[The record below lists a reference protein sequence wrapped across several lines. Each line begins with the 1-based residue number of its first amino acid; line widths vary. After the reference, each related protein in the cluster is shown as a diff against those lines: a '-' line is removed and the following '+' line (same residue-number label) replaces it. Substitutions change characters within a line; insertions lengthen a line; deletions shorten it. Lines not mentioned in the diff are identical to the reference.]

1 MDFPKFGVY
10 QSNYYLK
17 ILKKDGL
24 RSWKMK
30 DKNQEDFIWQ
40 GETDIYLEKGC
51 WNQRFLWISSMHEVN
66 KTILLDI
73 FRDKQDIVRHFQR
86 SNRIYGTRYSR
97 MEQVKFVED
106 SP

>member
-1 MDFPKFGVY
+1 
-10 QSNYYLK
+10 
-17 ILKKDGL
+17 
-24 RSWKMK
+24 MK

-73 FRDKQDIVRHFQR
+73 FRDKQDIVTHFRDLIAYMGQGIQKW
-86 SNRIYGTRYSR
+86 S
-97 MEQVKFVED
+97 K
-106 SP
+106 